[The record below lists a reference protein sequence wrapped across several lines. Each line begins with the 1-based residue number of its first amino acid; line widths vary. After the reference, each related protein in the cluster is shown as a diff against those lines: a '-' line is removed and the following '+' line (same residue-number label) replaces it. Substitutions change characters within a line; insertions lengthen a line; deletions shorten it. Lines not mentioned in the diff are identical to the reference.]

1 MNNKSTSGFVDG
13 IYPPTVSLP
22 ERNNRIHIG
31 FSDCL
36 NIEVESSELSFE
48 ELKKEALDLV
58 ETIKSDIMKTKTKPN
73 PIDAV

>member
-1 MNNKSTSGFVDG
+1 MLNCPD
-13 IYPPTVSLP
+13 YPMQIEHLP

-48 ELKKEALDLV
+48 ELKNEALSLV
-58 ETIKSDIMKTKTKPN
+58 ETIKNDIMKSKTKPN
-73 PIDAV
+73 PNDVA

>member
-1 MNNKSTSGFVDG
+1 MNNTLTGKMIDS
-13 IYPPTVSLP
+13 IYPSSINLP

-48 ELKKEALDLV
+48 ELKKEALFLV
-58 ETIKSDIMKTKTKPN
+58 ETIKEDIMKSKTKPSLT
-73 PIDAV
+73 DVA